1 MDKKTPRSRAC
12 SPMCC
17 HGAARIVLTAPRS
30 SDAVALHR
38 GACEQRLRDGKLP
51 SNFPRSE
58 RRGTP
63 AIDGFYVD
71 ELIAKGLGF
80 ALQIRQH
87 PIAILLCIRLLS
99 RVHVGRTIPQHA
111 LDEPGQ
117 RMRGRRH
124 RFGCPEPGPHPTV
137 IGPQG
142 TVTVGDALG
151 RQPQGR
157 RRPISRWFAPHPVA
171 FAP

>member
-1 MDKKTPRSRAC
+1 MASTNCYKLSE
-12 SPMCC
+12 SPCLIAYKRF
-17 HGAARIVLTAPRS
+17 GPFT
-30 SDAVALHR
+30 
-38 GACEQRLRDGKLP
+38 KLP

-58 RRGTP
+58 CRGNP
-63 AIDGFYVD
+63 ASDVFYVD

-87 PIAILLCIRLLS
+87 PIAILLFIRLLS
-99 RVHVGRTIPQHA
+99 RVNVGRTIPQHA
-111 LDEPGQ
+111 IDEPGQ
-117 RMRGRRH
+117 LMRRRRN
-124 RFGCPEPGPHPTV
+124 RFGCPEPGPPPTV

-157 RRPISRWFAPHPVA
+157 RRPIGRWFAPHPVT
-171 FAP
+171 FAS

>member
-1 MDKKTPRSRAC
+1 MELVASFVHRSNLLKSWDKTDIRQGRRSGACGQKTPRARAF

-71 ELIAKGLGF
+71 ELVTKPPSF
-80 ALQIRQH
+80 PLQIGQH
-87 PIAILLCIRLLS
+87 P
-99 RVHVGRTIPQHA
+99 
-111 LDEPGQ
+111 
-117 RMRGRRH
+117 
-124 RFGCPEPGPHPTV
+124 
-137 IGPQG
+137 
-142 TVTVGDALG
+142 VTVLLFIGLLARIHLVGWQSSIDRLPYWQSRQKQRALCLKTVK
-151 RQPQGR
+151 RTL
-157 RRPISRWFAPHPVA
+157 SKH
-171 FAP
+171 